1 MRKETNLNQVKDMAK
16 TFLMLD
22 ITETKMS
29 PLIVKHPFTDTGV
42 ITFRKEDGSIG
53 QANLLEDKTELQKW
67 RRQMARQI
75 DRSESAFHI
84 HLMVTK
90 PYRLTFLKYAQPYLS
105 KRDFSE
111 ILNDAWVRSENPNS
125 DPNVSQK
132 ELLAMFRAAEPT
144 DLMDEDEYLQFRQL
158 DDTVT
163 VYRGVTSFNAENIK
177 ALSWTIDYEKA
188 AWFAHRF
195 GEEGKVYEAQ
205 IAKEHIFAYFNSR
218 KEQEVIVDPKHLIN
232 ISEAED
238 MNDAF
243 ILSQ

>member
-1 MRKETNLNQVKDMAK
+1 MKKETNLNQVKDLAK
-16 TFLMLD
+16 TFLRLD
-22 ITETKMS
+22 IAETKMS
-29 PLIVKHPFTDTGV
+29 PLIVKHPFTDTGIIV
-42 ITFRKEDGSIG
+42 FRKDDGSIG
-53 QANLLEDKTELQKW
+53 QANLLEDKAELQKW
-67 RRQMARQI
+67 RRHMAEQI
-75 DRSESAFHI
+75 DRSESAYHI
-84 HLMVTK
+84 HLMVTN

-105 KRDFSE
+105 KTDFSE
-111 ILNDAWVRSENPNS
+111 MLNDAWVRSENPNI

-132 ELLAMFRAAEPT
+132 ELLALFRTADPAV
-144 DLMDEDEYLQFRQL
+144 LMDEDEYLQFKQL

-177 ALSWTIDYEKA
+177 ALSWTLDYEKA
-188 AWFAHRF
+188 VWFAHRF
-195 GEEGKVYEAQ
+195 DEDGKVYEAQ
-205 IAKEHIFAYFNSR
+205 IAKEYILAYFNSR